1 MIQIYCFKFVLEMHG
16 EDESS
21 NKPKEGTL
29 FQCFTISSYNY
40 ILISTRGYYR
50 KESAALDPQGNTKML
65 PWFQRLFARR
75 NLSSQ
80 RASGTNSFHLA

>member
-1 MIQIYCFKFVLEMHG
+1 MIQIYCFKFVLETHG

-40 ILISTRGYYR
+40 ILLSIINLCSI
-50 KESAALDPQGNTKML
+50 
-65 PWFQRLFARR
+65 
-75 NLSSQ
+75 NLSD
-80 RASGTNSFHLA
+80 NSRHIPRQN